1 MKQTIDWF
9 ITSSKNPENVSL
21 FVKSLATVAIL
32 FGLDST
38 VVNDGGGYIGNLV
51 IGLGMVA
58 ASLTGL
64 WGLGRK
70 ITLGRWSATPRDYY
84 N

>member
-9 ITSSKNPENVSL
+9 ITSSKNPENISL
-21 FVKSLATVAIL
+21 FVKSMATIAIL
-32 FGLDST
+32 FGLDSS
-38 VVNDGGGYIGNLV
+38 VVNDGGGYIGNLIV
-51 IGLGMVA
+51 GLGMIA

-70 ITLGRWSATPRDYY
+70 IKLGRWSANTKEYY
-84 N
+84 S